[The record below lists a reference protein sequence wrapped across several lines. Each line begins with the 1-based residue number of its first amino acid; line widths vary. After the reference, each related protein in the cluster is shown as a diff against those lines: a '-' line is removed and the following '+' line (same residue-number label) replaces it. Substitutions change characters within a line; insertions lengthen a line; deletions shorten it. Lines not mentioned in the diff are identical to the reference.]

1 MEIWFQRILERR
13 DVPMESDEGHLLT
26 AVPEDLFSL
35 IRTQSEL
42 AAEHLKEKALCGAIR
57 VGSRVKGDL

>member
-13 DVPMESDEGHLLT
+13 DVPMESDEGHLVT

-35 IRTQSEL
+35 IKTQAEL
-42 AAEHLKEKALCGAIR
+42 AAEHLKEKAL
-57 VGSRVKGDL
+57 